1 MSIQT
6 PTGQPA
12 ALVERRIYTSDRP
25 LGAWSQLR
33 RLAGLVELFGTLVE
47 RDLRVRYRQTLLG
60 FIWAVLPPVM
70 LMVVFSL
77 FLGRFTKLG
86 DADLPYPVFVYVALL
101 PWTFFS
107 SSLASATTSI
117 SSNSALISK
126 VAFPREILPWTTI
139 ATAGCDLLVG
149 GVVLGG
155 LLAFY
160 GIPVTWTILMVIPL
174 FALQVVL
181 LAGLT
186 LMLAA
191 FNVHFRD
198 VRHAVPLLL
207 QIWMFASPVVYSAR
221 GIPDDYEVAYLV
233 LNPIAALIDGYR
245 RVVLR
250 GQMPDPVVMI
260 PVAIL
265 IVAIFF
271 VCYAFFKR
279 LEFDFADV
287 A

>member
-6 PTGQPA
+6 PTGQSA

-33 RLAGLVELFGTLVE
+33 RLAGFVELFGTLVE

-77 FLGRFTKLG
+77 FLGRFTRLG
-86 DADLPYPVFVYVALL
+86 AADLPYPIFVYVALL

-155 LLAFY
+155 LMAFY
-160 GIPVTWTILMVIPL
+160 GIPVTWTTLMVIPL